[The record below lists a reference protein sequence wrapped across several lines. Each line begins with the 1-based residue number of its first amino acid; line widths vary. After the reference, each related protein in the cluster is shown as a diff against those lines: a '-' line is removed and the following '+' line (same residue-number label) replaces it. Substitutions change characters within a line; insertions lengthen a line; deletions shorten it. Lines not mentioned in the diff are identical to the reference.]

1 MLTLDQWN
9 LLSNLTHCY
18 DEYNGYSHAERFI
31 VEQNTLPLKI
41 RFKSGPVASFLT
53 STLNRAQ
60 TLFEK
65 NQDFLDLCSHDRSVL
80 LHTTATHVAS
90 LSVHIVLTRAQ
101 LMDHPAFLKSHEIL
115 FGPITTALGMR
126 MYKQVDCDTVVM
138 KLILAILSF
147 STTTYSVYNNISAVN
162 LMNMK
167 NILKVQDTYTELLW
181 RYLHYRY
188 DEEQAVMRFL
198 SFVRCILSV
207 HEAIVKATEV
217 RWYTDIVDDLIELT
231 EHSLTLKS

>member
-1 MLTLDQWN
+1 MLTTDQWN

-18 DEYNGYSHAERFI
+18 DEHNGYSYAERFI
-31 VEQNTLPLKI
+31 VEQNTLPIKV
-41 RFKSGPVASFLT
+41 RFKSAPVAAFLT

-80 LHTTATHVAS
+80 LRTTATHVAS
-90 LSVHIVLTRAQ
+90 LSVHIILTRAQ

-115 FGPITTALGMR
+115 LGPTTTTLGKR
-126 MYKQVDCDTVVM
+126 MYRQVDCDTVVM

-162 LMNMK
+162 LRNMK
-167 NILKVQDTYTELLW
+167 SVLKVQDTYTELLW

-188 DEEQAVMRFL
+188 DEAQAVTRFL

-217 RWYTDIVDDLIELT
+217 QWYTEIVDDLVGLT
-231 EHSLTLKS
+231 EHSLSLYS